1 MAYTS
6 WRGTLGLIKPT
17 RDPGSLEE
25 LIRMLPEGIGVVP
38 LLLDIRTGSKK
49 EFTEAFAAYEPQ
61 VRELA
66 EQEVDVIHPGGTAP
80 FMLLDYERERREVA
94 AWEKKYGIPMFT
106 AGQNHIRALRAM
118 KVKRFIN
125 ISATTWDDSNLVQG
139 YFAGAGLTCL
149 KRNVFP
155 VDFQRIG
162 SLSSHEVYAFI
173 KKAFLAQ
180 KRCDG
185 IYIQGGQWRVLDIL
199 EILEEDL
206 GVPLIHA
213 GVAKAWECML
223 RLHVCQ
229 PMTGYGRLLAEMPAG

>member
-6 WRGTLGLIKPT
+6 WRGTLGLVKPT

-25 LIRMLPEGIGVVP
+25 LVRMLPEGIGVIP
-38 LLLDIRTGSKK
+38 TLLDVRTGTKK

-66 EQEVDVIHPGGTAP
+66 EQKVDVIHPGGTAP
-80 FMLLDYERERREVA
+80 FMLLGYERERREVA
-94 AWEKKYGIPMFT
+94 AWEKKYKTPMFT

-118 KVKRFIN
+118 KVKRFVN
-125 ISATTWDDSNLVQG
+125 ISATTWDDSDLVKS
-139 YFAGAGLTCL
+139 YFAGAGLTSL
-149 KRNVFP
+149 ERAVFP

-162 SLSSHEVYAFI
+162 SASQQEVYAFI
-173 KKAFLAQ
+173 KKSFLAQ

-199 EILEEDL
+199 EILEQDL
-206 GVPLIHA
+206 GVPVVHA
-213 GVAKAWECML
+213 GVAKAWETML
-223 RLHVCQ
+223 RLHVRQ
-229 PMTGYGRLLAEMPAG
+229 PMKGYGALLAEMPKG